1 MIIITGNNT
10 LYDVI
15 IQDLQFYFFEYKTF
29 FNYFKNLTMRSPFK
43 YIFLITIL
51 VNGLIVLCIIN
62 NSKTDRIVEIEKS
75 KSGQTYQWS
84 ESEGKEFLSNI
95 RRSITSP
102 EAWEKRAKQIRSQI
116 LNGSGLNTFPEMPGP
131 LE

>member
-1 MIIITGNNT
+1 
-10 LYDVI
+10 
-15 IQDLQFYFFEYKTF
+15 
-29 FNYFKNLTMRSPFK
+29 MRSSFK
-43 YIFLITIL
+43 TIFLITVL
-51 VNGLIVLCIIN
+51 VNGLIVSCTNKI
-62 NSKTDRIVEIEKS
+62 SKTGRMVEMEKS

-116 LNGSGLNTFPEMPGP
+116 LNGSGLNPFPEKCPLNPIIAKKRLFDGYQVINVAFESLPGVYVT
-131 LE
+131 